1 MQQCYQEICT
11 FKSVQS
17 TEQLI
22 HEKEKTNSASVTWM
36 RTNPWPTSFPS
47 GRTSSFR
54 MTKLEHSGSMC
65 PHGRFGATRVLSVHP
80 CSCPPAN
87 SCSSTKLGVLP
98 CCRIDSPPKRRRD
111 EREPLPGKKEE
122 RSTCRTTPC
131 GLLEPWSENRRT
143 TGAMACHM
151 ASHRGFAG
159 SKGAPT
165 FRSRSCCNV

>member
-1 MQQCYQEICT
+1 MANKLPIRENFVFSDDEIGAFWKYVRTDDSDHAGAFRAPVLLSPCEL
-11 FKSVQS
+11 VQLHKVGS
-17 TEQLI
+17 
-22 HEKEKTNSASVTWM
+22 SAM
-36 RTNPWPTSFPS
+36 LPT
-47 GRTSSFR
+47 
-54 MTKLEHSGSMC
+54 K
-65 PHGRFGATRVLSVHP
+65 
-80 CSCPPAN
+80 
-87 SCSSTKLGVLP
+87 K
-98 CCRIDSPPKRRRD
+98 RRD
-111 EREPLPGKKEE
+111 ERDPLPGKKEE